1 MEEYSKELERLIIDI
16 LLPVYVEHARLTGR
30 KDALKEINTDLI
42 NAMKRRRKIPVLLQ
56 RQKYG

>member
-1 MEEYSKELERLIIDI
+1 MEQYTKELERLIIEI

-30 KDALKEINTDLI
+30 KDALKEINQDLI
-42 NAMKRRRKIPVLLQ
+42 SAMKRRRQIPVLLQ